1 MKVSPPTGQDNTR
14 RSGSESAG
22 KSDQDPS
29 GRTVR
34 ICIKCG
40 AWIAAYHDDEICTPC
55 GRQRDRPPFLPSAEW
70 RTRTMRTALASR
82 DMAAVVRSY
91 RHHPAHGARPIP
103 QAEMAQ
109 WLGITQG
116 QLSRLENGRSRIH
129 DLDKLTHYARV
140 LAIPSTLLWFDT
152 EKEPEDRPTAGR
164 VRLPSGRSVDITALG
179 PDPGL
184 ADSLLINLE
193 QYVRADV
200 GVGPHTLLPVVE
212 AQVRVIEE
220 LHRSGDG
227 PARRKFRHVHARY
240 AEFLG
245 WLHQDAGNFRQA
257 TDWSNIAFTLAHE
270 LDDARLKSY
279 VRMRQSNLAEDLG
292 AARPVLELA
301 EQARRHTDSS
311 MPRLRALALR
321 QHARGQ
327 ARLGRPQECAR
338 SIEMAAAYT
347 EEAGD
352 EDSDLA
358 GYCTAEFIAVEAAD
372 CWIEIGRT
380 DSAIESLETAL
391 THWQS
396 TNRRDFGRGLALLA
410 RAQARTEQ
418 HDDALATARQALLI
432 ASETGSERIGHQIRR
447 AATELVTAGADEHG
461 TALRSALRTA
471 LP

>member
-1 MKVSPPTGQDNTR
+1 MKVTPATDQDNLR
-14 RSGSESAG
+14 RSGSEPAAHP
-22 KSDQDPS
+22 DPDPL

-34 ICIKCG
+34 ICIRCG

-55 GRQRDRPPFLPSAEW
+55 GRQRGRPPLLPSAEW
-70 RTRTMRTALASR
+70 RTPTMRTALASR
-82 DMAAVVRSY
+82 DMAAVLRSY

-116 QLSRLENGRSRIH
+116 QLSRIENGRSRIH
-129 DLDKLTHYARV
+129 DMDKLAHYARM

-152 EKEPEDRPTAGR
+152 ENEPENRPAAGP
-164 VRLPSGRSVDITALG
+164 VRLPSGRSVDMAALR

-193 QYVRADV
+193 QYVRADL
-200 GVGPHTLLPVVE
+200 GLGSRALLPVVE

-220 LHRSGDG
+220 LGRSGDSA
-227 PARRKFRHVHARY
+227 ARRKFRHVHARY

-270 LDDARLKSY
+270 LGHARLKSY
-279 VRMRQSNLAEDLG
+279 VRMRQSNIAEDLG
-292 AARPVLELA
+292 ATRSVLELA
-301 EQARRHTDSS
+301 EQARRYTESS

-327 ARLGRPQECAR
+327 ARLGRPEACAR
-338 SIEMAAAYT
+338 SIDMAAEYA

-352 EDSDLA
+352 EDTDLA
-358 GYCTAEFIAVEAAD
+358 GYCTTEFIAVEAAD
-372 CWIEIGRT
+372 CWMELGRT
-380 DSAIESLETAL
+380 DRAIESLEKAL
-391 THWQS
+391 THWRS

-410 RAQARTEQ
+410 CAQARTGQ
-418 HDDALATARQALLI
+418 HDEALAAARQALVI
-432 ASETGSERIGHQIRR
+432 ATETGSERIGYQIRR
-447 AATELVTAGADEHG
+447 ATKELATAGAPEHG
-461 TALRSALRTA
+461 AALRSALRA
-471 LP
+471 ARP